1 MTLSGVGGKAVWF
14 LLAPYRCDTKFK
26 RACFHL
32 GIHVGLAQLLLC
44 VFVDRCAEK
53 SECVGWGCLSESS
66 DYAWSCVPILF
77 SSTEPV
83 VHVEDTQFVPQGSID
98 PDDCCVATVENWAI
112 GVQDLCSSSVTRQQQ
127 SGGISFKYPPLLGLV
142 ESL

>member
-1 MTLSGVGGKAVWF
+1 MSFSYKSLRSQLQILELCGVTLSGVGGKAVWF

-32 GIHVGLAQLLLC
+32 GIHVGPAQLLLR

-66 DYAWSCVPILF
+66 DYA
-77 SSTEPV
+77 
-83 VHVEDTQFVPQGSID
+83 
-98 PDDCCVATVENWAI
+98 
-112 GVQDLCSSSVTRQQQ
+112 
-127 SGGISFKYPPLLGLV
+127 
-142 ESL
+142 